1 MNQFSQKQIKS
12 ETFIL
17 SLKNLILVNG
27 SIVAMM
33 LVSLIVYRKVDYMLT
48 PIIEV
53 EGLTFQY
60 DKRLESET
68 LSNVSF
74 TIEKG
79 EWVSIVGKNGSGKS
93 TLAQLLVG
101 LLEPKK
107 WTYYVLLEK
116 K

>member
-1 MNQFSQKQIKS
+1 MP
-12 ETFIL
+12 
-17 SLKNLILVNG
+17 
-27 SIVAMM
+27 
-33 LVSLIVYRKVDYMLT
+33 T

-101 LLEPKK
+101 LLNRKVDAF
-107 WTYYVLLEK
+107 VLPEK

>member
-1 MNQFSQKQIKS
+1 MPTPMIQV
-12 ETFIL
+12 
-17 SLKNLILVNG
+17 KNLI
-27 SIVAMM
+27 
-33 LVSLIVYRKVDYMLT
+33 
-48 PIIEV
+48 
-53 EGLTFQY
+53 FQY
-60 DKRLESET
+60 DKPLESET

-101 LLEPKK
+101 LLEPKSGRIL
-107 WTYYVLLEK
+107 LLEK

>member
-1 MNQFSQKQIKS
+1 MP
-12 ETFIL
+12 
-17 SLKNLILVNG
+17 
-27 SIVAMM
+27 
-33 LVSLIVYRKVDYMLT
+33 T

-53 EGLTFQY
+53 ESLTFQY

-101 LLEPKK
+101 LLEPKSGRILYCWK
-107 WTYYVLLEK
+107 RNE
-116 K
+116 

>member
-1 MNQFSQKQIKS
+1 MP
-12 ETFIL
+12 
-17 SLKNLILVNG
+17 
-27 SIVAMM
+27 
-33 LVSLIVYRKVDYMLT
+33 T

-101 LLEPKK
+101 LLEPKSGRIRDCWK
-107 WTYYVLLEK
+107 RIE
-116 K
+116 

>member
-1 MNQFSQKQIKS
+1 MP
-12 ETFIL
+12 
-17 SLKNLILVNG
+17 
-27 SIVAMM
+27 
-33 LVSLIVYRKVDYMLT
+33 T
-48 PIIEV
+48 PMIEV
-53 EGLTFQY
+53 ENLTFQY

-101 LLEPKK
+101 LLEPKSGRILYCRK
-107 WTYYVLLEK
+107 RNE
-116 K
+116 

>member
-1 MNQFSQKQIKS
+1 
-12 ETFIL
+12 
-17 SLKNLILVNG
+17 
-27 SIVAMM
+27 
-33 LVSLIVYRKVDYMLT
+33 MLT
-48 PIIEV
+48 PMIEV
-53 EGLTFQY
+53 EKLTFQY

-101 LLEPKK
+101 LLEPKSGRILYCWK
-107 WTYYVLLEK
+107 RNE
-116 K
+116 

>member
-1 MNQFSQKQIKS
+1 
-12 ETFIL
+12 
-17 SLKNLILVNG
+17 
-27 SIVAMM
+27 
-33 LVSLIVYRKVDYMLT
+33 MLT

-53 EGLTFQY
+53 EKLTFQY

-101 LLEPKK
+101 LLVPKSGRILYCWK
-107 WTYYVLLEK
+107 RNE
-116 K
+116 